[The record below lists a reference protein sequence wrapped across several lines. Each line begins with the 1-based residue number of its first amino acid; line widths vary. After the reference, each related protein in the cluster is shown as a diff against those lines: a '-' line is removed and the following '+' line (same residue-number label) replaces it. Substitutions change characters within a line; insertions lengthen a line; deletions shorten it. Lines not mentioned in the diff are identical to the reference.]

1 MYSLQLSWLG
11 VSQMPTPGNTIKLNV
26 GLCWNLVELR
36 NLNLK
41 VVNSRNN
48 LLRRGAQIVGS
59 CCCRLPSLNLFLPH
73 HSSPCSPPDPSLT
86 PFFTPGVAN
95 IKKHKA
101 YETNSKPGYSSTRL
115 ISSQTCD
122 RSVINP
128 PFTPLLYDLSRD
140 FIFQQSRLPSERGDF
155 YQQLD

>member
-48 LLRRGAQIVGS
+48 LRRGAQIVES
-59 CCCRLPSLNLFLPH
+59 CCCRLPSLNLFLLH

-86 PFFTPGVAN
+86 PFFTPGCRQYQEAQGLRNKFEAWLLLDPINLLAN
-95 IKKHKA
+95 LRSFGHQPTIYASALRLVKGF
-101 YETNSKPGYSSTRL
+101 YISTITIVVRK
-115 ISSQTCD
+115 
-122 RSVINP
+122 
-128 PFTPLLYDLSRD
+128 
-140 FIFQQSRLPSERGDF
+140 GDF